1 MWSFSTGSYW
11 SPLEMSFSGLVC
23 GCHPTEI
30 MEILSVLTGVI
41 MAPGKLSCSLCVE
54 IHETQLS
61 LHLANDF
68 GVSTSD
74 HLLWDSLAPHGGFL
88 LADTLRYSLTLLQ
101 HPMTT
106 SESPSWPLEVMGTK
120 GCPVSGSLMLSTPP
134 CHHFWFRLTYWY
146 RASQITLSFLIPRSW
161 GQKN

>member
-1 MWSFSTGSYW
+1 
-11 SPLEMSFSGLVC
+11 MSFSGLVC

-41 MAPGKLSCSLCVE
+41 MAPGKLSCSICVE
-54 IHETQLS
+54 IHEPQLS

-88 LADTLRYSLTLLQ
+88 LADTLRYSLTLL
-101 HPMTT
+101 
-106 SESPSWPLEVMGTK
+106 
-120 GCPVSGSLMLSTPP
+120 
-134 CHHFWFRLTYWY
+134 
-146 RASQITLSFLIPRSW
+146 
-161 GQKN
+161 